1 VDGLLE
7 LGDVEQAKSYVSHLS
22 TMAASLGEGLRE
34 RIAPPEL
41 AALLLAKI
49 TVAAEQDVD
58 IVVTEESRLE
68 HPQVDQT
75 ELLTVV
81 GNLLDNAVDALANTP
96 RPRTVTVHFDD
107 ADGVFISVRDNGPG
121 VPADK
126 IEQVVV
132 DGYSTKDPRPGMRR
146 GIGLALVARIV
157 HRASGTLD
165 VFPGPGGN
173 FEVWLPSVAVATDGS
188 GRNGN

>member
-1 VDGLLE
+1 M
-7 LGDVEQAKSYVSHLS
+7 S
-22 TMAASLGEGLRE
+22 TSLGEGLRA

-49 TVAAEQDVD
+49 TVAAEQDVL
-58 IVVTEESRLE
+58 IEVTSESRLE

-75 ELLTVV
+75 DLLTIV

-96 RPRTVTVHFDD
+96 RPRRVTIQFDD
-107 ADGVFISVRDNGPG
+107 ADGVFIAVRDNGPG
-121 VPADK
+121 VPPDQ
-126 IEQVVV
+126 IDQVVV

-146 GIGLALVARIV
+146 GIGLALVSRIV
-157 HRASGTLD
+157 HRAGGTLD

-173 FEVWLPSVAVATDGS
+173 FEVWLPGDPHIWTKTGGAGIDQDIG
-188 GRNGN
+188 G